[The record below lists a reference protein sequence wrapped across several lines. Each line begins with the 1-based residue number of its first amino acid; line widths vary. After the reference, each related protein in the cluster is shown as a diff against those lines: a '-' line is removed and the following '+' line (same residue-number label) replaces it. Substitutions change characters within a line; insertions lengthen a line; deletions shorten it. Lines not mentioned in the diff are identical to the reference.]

1 MCLWL
6 FLSIF
11 WKTYVFSSKK
21 SWKCLEGIEKTC
33 TFALA
38 FQNYGKRL
46 RLRATRKSSLRRLHT
61 TESSTR
67 SDSYTLLYIGYG
79 NWVEETN
86 RSILYWKQEDFN
98 KPSRPVTEK
107 LFLIQLQ
114 GWWGN
119 HDILQWRVWSWLRMN
134 ASYRLNTCKSRGND
148 SESLLLLGDDRR
160 TGE

>member
-1 MCLWL
+1 MCLWF

-21 SWKCLEGIEKTC
+21 HGKSLEGIGKTC

-67 SDSYTLLYIGYG
+67 SDSYTLLYIGCMELG
-79 NWVEETN
+79 RRNEPFN
-86 RSILYWKQEDFN
+86 FILKTG
-98 KPSRPVTEK
+98 R
-107 LFLIQLQ
+107 LQ
-114 GWWGN
+114 
-119 HDILQWRVWSWLRMN
+119 
-134 ASYRLNTCKSRGND
+134 
-148 SESLLLLGDDRR
+148 
-160 TGE
+160 